1 VKGKRN
7 GFNNSEADMTKLRDD
22 QQEWFKRPRLSRLA
36 CVMYPHLT
44 DQNTRDQMA
53 ALAKNEG
60 KRPPQSPNLL
70 PYVGWDEKLR
80 RK

>member
-1 VKGKRN
+1 MTDLPKLK
-7 GFNNSEADMTKLRDD
+7 AD
-22 QQEWFKRPRLSRLA
+22 QSEWFKRPRLSRLA

-60 KRPPQSPNLL
+60 KRPPQAPNLL
-70 PYVGWDEKLR
+70 PYVGWDANLK
-80 RK
+80 RKK

>member
-1 VKGKRN
+1 
-7 GFNNSEADMTKLRDD
+7 MTKLKDD
-22 QQEWFKRPRLSRLA
+22 QSLWHKRPRLSRLA

-60 KRPPQSPNLL
+60 KRPPMGPNLI
-70 PYVGWDEKLR
+70 PYTSWDANLKG